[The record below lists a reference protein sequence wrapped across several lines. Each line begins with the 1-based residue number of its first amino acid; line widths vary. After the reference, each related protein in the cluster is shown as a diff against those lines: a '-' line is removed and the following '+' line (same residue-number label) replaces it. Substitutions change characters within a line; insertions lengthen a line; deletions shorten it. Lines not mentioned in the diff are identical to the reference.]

1 MFFVDSFASVLTK
14 NFLNC
19 NFISFFKLALSMQVL
34 PRFEASLGHNL
45 CLAVQKQSSVF
56 PPAAPEA
63 DVMEMLMR

>member
-1 MFFVDSFASVLTK
+1 
-14 NFLNC
+14 
-19 NFISFFKLALSMQVL
+19 MQVL